1 MFLERGLALVDRV
14 ARGVEVAEPCERVGP
29 HRDPVEDGLS
39 VLELRI
45 AHRRQFGER
54 RVVVTRGQRN
64 PSSTGRTRPAV
75 DSAEVELVERI
86 DGRAC
91 RRELAHKAQRDV
103 AHRVDEDAI
112 ARHAV
117 ALDQLVGG
125 IEQFDAAFE
134 VGRPLLRRGVVGEYG
149 HQHYVRLGVAREV
162 GGAHVLRLDSIEL
175 AVRLVTPRVH
185 HVAARSSTGSSTRS
199 SVAIISV
206 AGPRISFG
214 VALIARCCTYPTR
227 KHRARLR
234 LDAIQY
240 GEHPLLCERRQFVGT
255 VGGPQICPRPT
266 RRFDTAVDTE
276 VERLVDRRPRQLTGP
291 VEGARFACGVG
302 RPEEHRRSVRARGD
316 DRVGHRIPPHQGALV
331 IGNRGFVCV
340 GLVCLLPRG
349 YQPGERERGLLRG
362 VPVTGEFRN
371 AVEAGGGLGMLF
383 ERLPRL
389 RSGTR
394 PARRAA
400 VRRGLLGAGARA

>member
-14 ARGVEVAEPCERVGP
+14 ARGVDVAEPCERVGT

-64 PSSTGRTRPAV
+64 PSSTGCTRPAV

-86 DGRAC
+86 DGHAC
-91 RRELAHKAQRDV
+91 RRQLAHKAQRDV

-112 ARHAV
+112 ARQAV

-149 HQHYVRLGVAREV
+149 DQHCVRLRVAREI

-185 HVAARSSTGSSTRS
+185 HVAARFENRIVDEVQRGDHLCGRAPNLLRRRVDGEVLHVPDEKTR
-199 SVAIISV
+199 
-206 AGPRISFG
+206 
-214 VALIARCCTYPTR
+214 T
-227 KHRARLR
+227 RLR
-234 LDAIQY
+234 LDAI
-240 GEHPLLCERRQFVGT
+240 
-255 VGGPQICPRPT
+255 
-266 RRFDTAVDTE
+266 
-276 VERLVDRRPRQLTGP
+276 
-291 VEGARFACGVG
+291 
-302 RPEEHRRSVRARGD
+302 
-316 DRVGHRIPPHQGALV
+316 
-331 IGNRGFVCV
+331 
-340 GLVCLLPRG
+340 
-349 YQPGERERGLLRG
+349 
-362 VPVTGEFRN
+362 
-371 AVEAGGGLGMLF
+371 
-383 ERLPRL
+383 
-389 RSGTR
+389 
-394 PARRAA
+394 
-400 VRRGLLGAGARA
+400 